1 MSEQSIDRTT
11 RAATTRQKSER
22 PVAWKPPS
30 LLDAPDAPDG
40 FVHRWIR
47 AEMLGHDDKPN
58 FTKRLR
64 EGYEPVR
71 ADEYPNFECA
81 VIEDGKYKG
90 VIGVGGLILA
100 RLPVEV
106 AESRKDYFAQ
116 KTSQQMTAVDNDLMR
131 EQHPSMPISRERSSR
146 VSFGGTSNKQIVYLG
161 ETRYGEH

>member
-1 MSEQSIDRTT
+1 MSEQPIDRTT

-47 AEMLGHDDKPN
+47 AEILGQDDKPN

-71 ADEYPNFECA
+71 ADEYPTFECA
-81 VIEDGKYKG
+81 VIEEGKFKG
-90 VIGVGGLILA
+90 IIGVGGLILA
-100 RLPVEV
+100 RLPLEV
-106 AESRKDYFAQ
+106 AKAREKYFRDQ
-116 KTSQQMTAVDNDLMR
+116 TTDQMVAVDRDLMR
-131 EQHPSMPISRERSSR
+131 EEHPSMPISRERSSR
-146 VSFGGTSNKQIVYLG
+146 VTFGGTSND
-161 ETRYGEH
+161 

>member
-1 MSEQSIDRTT
+1 MSESIDRTP

-22 PVAWKPPS
+22 PTSWKPPS
-30 LLDAPDAPDG
+30 LLDAPPPPDG

-47 AEMLGHDDKPN
+47 AEMLGQDDKPN

-81 VIEDGKYKG
+81 VIDDGKWKG

-100 RLPVEV
+100 RLPVGV
-106 AESRKDYFAQ
+106 AESRKYYFAQ

-131 EQHPSMPISRERSSR
+131 EQHPSMPISQERSSR
-146 VSFGGTSNKQIVYLG
+146 VSFGGTSN
-161 ETRYGEH
+161 E

>member
-1 MSEQSIDRTT
+1 MPEQPIDRTT

-22 PVAWKPPS
+22 PTAWRPPS
-30 LLDAPDAPDG
+30 LLDAPNAPDG
-40 FVHRWIR
+40 FTHRWIR

-106 AESRKDYFAQ
+106 AESRKEYFAQ
-116 KTSQQMTAVDNDLMR
+116 KTAQQMTAVDNDLMR

-146 VSFGGTSNKQIVYLG
+146 VSFGGTSNK
-161 ETRYGEH
+161 

>member
-30 LLDAPDAPDG
+30 LLEAPDAPDG

-146 VSFGGTSNKQIVYLG
+146 VSFGGTSNK
-161 ETRYGEH
+161 

>member
-1 MSEQSIDRTT
+1 MSESIDKTS
-11 RAATTRQKSER
+11 RAATTRLKSER
-22 PVAWKPPS
+22 PTSWRPPS
-30 LLDAPDAPDG
+30 LLDAPPAPDG

-47 AEMLGHDDKPN
+47 SEMLGQDDRPN

-81 VIEDGKYKG
+81 VIDEGRYKG

-100 RLPVEV
+100 RLPEEV
-106 AESRKDYFAQ
+106 AESRKEYFAQ
-116 KTSQQMTAVDNDLMR
+116 KTSQQMVAVDNDLMR

-146 VSFGGTSNKQIVYLG
+146 VSFGGNSNEQMIYSGVN
-161 ETRYGEH
+161 YGEH

>member
-1 MSEQSIDRTT
+1 MSEQPIDRTT

-71 ADEYPNFECA
+71 ADEYPHFECA

-146 VSFGGTSNKQIVYLG
+146 VSFGGTSNK
-161 ETRYGEH
+161 

>member
-1 MSEQSIDRTT
+1 MSESIDRTP

-22 PVAWKPPS
+22 PTSWKPPS
-30 LLDAPDAPDG
+30 LLDAPPPPDG

-47 AEMLGHDDKPN
+47 AEMLGQDDKPN
-58 FTKRLR
+58 FTNRMR

-81 VIEDGKYKG
+81 VIDDGKWKG

-100 RLPVEV
+100 RLPVGV
-106 AESRKDYFAQ
+106 AESRKEYFAQ

-131 EQHPSMPISRERSSR
+131 EQHPSMPISQERSSR
-146 VSFGGTSNKQIVYLG
+146 VSFGGTSN
-161 ETRYGEH
+161 E

>member
-1 MSEQSIDRTT
+1 MSESIDRTP

-22 PVAWKPPS
+22 PTSWKPPS
-30 LLDAPDAPDG
+30 LLDAPPPPDG

-47 AEMLGHDDKPN
+47 AEMLGQDDKPN

-81 VIEDGKYKG
+81 VVDDGKWKG

-100 RLPVEV
+100 RLPVGV
-106 AESRKDYFAQ
+106 AESRKSYFTQ

-146 VSFGGTSNKQIVYLG
+146 VSFGGTSN
-161 ETRYGEH
+161 E

>member
-146 VSFGGTSNKQIVYLG
+146 VSFGGTSNK
-161 ETRYGEH
+161 

>member
-1 MSEQSIDRTT
+1 MQMSESIDKTS

-22 PVAWKPPS
+22 PTSWRPPS
-30 LLDAPDAPDG
+30 LLDAPPAPDG

-47 AEMLGHDDKPN
+47 SEMLGQDDKPN

-81 VIEDGKYKG
+81 VIDEGRYKG

-100 RLPVEV
+100 RLPEEV
-106 AESRKDYFAQ
+106 AESRKEYFAQ
-116 KTSQQMTAVDNDLMR
+116 KTSQQMVAVDNDLMR

-146 VSFGGTSNKQIVYLG
+146 VSFGGNSN
-161 ETRYGEH
+161 E

>member
-1 MSEQSIDRTT
+1 MSDSNTIDRTP
-11 RAATTRQKSER
+11 RAAATREKSER
-22 PVAWKPPS
+22 PTEWKPPS
-30 LLDAPDAPDG
+30 LLDAPPAPDG

-47 AEMLGHDDKPN
+47 SEMLGQEDKPN
-58 FTKRLR
+58 FTKRIR

-81 VIEDGKYKG
+81 TVEEGKYKG

-106 AESRKDYFAQ
+106 AESRKKYFAQ

-131 EQHPSMPISRERSSR
+131 EQHPSMPISQERSSR
-146 VSFGGTSNKQIVYLG
+146 VSFGGSTSK
-161 ETRYGEH
+161 E

>member
-1 MSEQSIDRTT
+1 MSEQPIDRTT

-146 VSFGGTSNKQIVYLG
+146 VAFGGTSNK
-161 ETRYGEH
+161 

>member
-1 MSEQSIDRTT
+1 MSEQPIDRTT

-146 VSFGGTSNKQIVYLG
+146 VSFGGTSNK
-161 ETRYGEH
+161 

>member
-1 MSEQSIDRTT
+1 MSDSIDKTS

-22 PVAWKPPS
+22 PTEWKPPS
-30 LLDAPDAPDG
+30 LLDAPPAPDG

-47 AEMLGHDDKPN
+47 AEILGQDDKPN

-71 ADEYPNFECA
+71 ADEYPSFECA
-81 VIEDGKYKG
+81 IIDEGRYKG

-100 RLPVEV
+100 RLPEEV
-106 AESRKDYFAQ
+106 AESRKEYFAQ
-116 KTSQQMTAVDNDLMR
+116 KTSQQMVAVDNDLMR

-146 VSFGGTSNKQIVYLG
+146 VSFGGNSN
-161 ETRYGEH
+161 E

>member
-1 MSEQSIDRTT
+1 MSEKPIDRTT

-100 RLPVEV
+100 RLPGEV

-146 VSFGGTSNKQIVYLG
+146 VSFGGTSNK
-161 ETRYGEH
+161 

>member
-1 MSEQSIDRTT
+1 MSESIDKTS

-22 PVAWKPPS
+22 PTSWRPPS
-30 LLDAPDAPDG
+30 LLDAPPAPDG

-47 AEMLGHDDKPN
+47 SEMLGQDDKPN

-81 VIEDGKYKG
+81 VIDEGRYKG

-100 RLPVEV
+100 RLPEEV
-106 AESRKDYFAQ
+106 AESRKEYFAQ
-116 KTSQQMTAVDNDLMR
+116 KTSQQMVAVDNDLMR

-146 VSFGGTSNKQIVYLG
+146 VSFGGNSNEQMIYSGVN
-161 ETRYGEH
+161 YGEH

>member
-1 MSEQSIDRTT
+1 MSESIDRTP

-22 PVAWKPPS
+22 PTSWKPPS
-30 LLDAPDAPDG
+30 LLDAPPPPDG

-47 AEMLGHDDKPN
+47 AEMLGQDDKPN
-58 FTKRLR
+58 FTKRIR

-81 VIEDGKYKG
+81 VIDDGKWKG

-100 RLPVEV
+100 QLPVGV
-106 AESRKDYFAQ
+106 AESRKEYFAQ

-131 EQHPSMPISRERSSR
+131 EQHPSMPISQERSSR
-146 VSFGGTSNKQIVYLG
+146 VSFGGTSN
-161 ETRYGEH
+161 E